1 MRDSPGSGCA
11 VHLLSLSHSV
21 ASSSLR
27 PRGLQ
32 HARLPCPSLSSGV
45 CNLVLYT
52 SLSPP
57 DTSTAE
63 HHFRFGPAAFLSGSI
78 SNCPSLFPS
87 SILDTFQPGGLI
99 FRCHIFFLFIL
110 FLRFSRQECWSGLP
124 FPPPVDH
131 DLSEW
136 SYDHLSWVA
145 LQSMVH
151 SFIEL
156 HNPFSMTR
164 L

>member
-1 MRDSPGSGCA
+1 MLTFTLTISCLTTSNLPWFMDLTFQIPINSFTSSDLTFTTRHTHNWVLFMLWPSCFILGA
-11 VHLLSLSHSV
+11 VSNV
-21 ASSSLR
+21 SSLF
-27 PRGLQ
+27 
-32 HARLPCPSLSSGV
+32 
-45 CNLVLYT
+45 T
-52 SLSPP
+52 
-57 DTSTAE
+57 
-63 HHFRFGPAAFLSGSI
+63 
-78 SNCPSLFPS
+78 S

-164 L
+164 LWSMQVNSFCKR